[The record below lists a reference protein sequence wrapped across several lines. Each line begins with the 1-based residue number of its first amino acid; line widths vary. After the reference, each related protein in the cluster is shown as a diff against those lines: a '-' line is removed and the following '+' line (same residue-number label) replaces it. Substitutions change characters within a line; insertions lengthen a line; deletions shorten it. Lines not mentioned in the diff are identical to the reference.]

1 MTDNALFREEVV
13 GRFQTAPWQT
23 PILSRPVSG
32 YLLLLLVGTVTTA
45 LIAFAVSFEFA
56 RKEQARGHLAPVG
69 GWARVTARFF
79 AVVGRRMVEAGTKV
93 KTGDVLFELAPP
105 DGLGEGL
112 TVEEK
117 LVDEIEGRR
126 EALEIEIRLIESQYR
141 NDQRRLAHERD
152 FTRSDLARARTE
164 IDLHA
169 SRLAIA
175 RRRHDDA
182 RRLREAGAL
191 SSTDLMLLLDD
202 VRSKE
207 LPLSEKRGEA
217 ERLRSSLADM
227 ENRLEQLRLDAGLRR
242 TAVREQLH
250 ALAMEESRIR
260 GAGAARVLAQRDGV
274 VASVR
279 VRAGDRVAPGQTLL
293 DILPDDGRLLARLF
307 APSTAMA
314 MVEVGQEVRVY
325 LDAFP
330 HERHGAQVG
339 RVAAVS
345 ESTLAPGEAP
355 VGHDPG
361 LPLFQVDVAF
371 PNGFNLEPEHI
382 GALRPG
388 MTVTADLV
396 RDRRTLVDWV
406 LEPVRGTV
414 QRL

>member
-1 MTDNALFREEVV
+1 MTDGALFREEVV
-13 GRFQTAPWQT
+13 GRFQTAPWQP

-32 YLLLLLVGTVTTA
+32 YLLLLLVGIVSAA
-45 LIAFAVSFEFA
+45 LIGFAVSFEFA
-56 RKEQARGHLAPVG
+56 RKEQARGHLAPVD

-79 AVVGRRMVEAGTKV
+79 AVVGSREVDAGTRV
-93 KTGDVLFELAPP
+93 ETGAVLLELVPP
-105 DGLGEGL
+105 DGLGERL

-117 LVDEIEGRR
+117 LVDEIAGRR
-126 EALEIEIRLIESQYR
+126 EALETELHLIDSQYQ

-152 FTRSDLARARTE
+152 LKRSDLSRVRKE

-182 RRLREAGAL
+182 RRLQEAGAL

-202 VRSKE
+202 VQSKE
-207 LPLSEKRGEA
+207 LPLSEKKGEA
-217 ERLRSSLADM
+217 ARLRSSLAGM
-227 ENRLEQLRLDAGLRR
+227 EDRLQHLRLDADLRR
-242 TAVREQLH
+242 AAVREQLH

-260 GAGAARVLAQRDGV
+260 GAGSARVLAPRNGI

-279 VRAGDRVAPGQTLL
+279 VRAGDRVQPGQTLL
-293 DILPDDGRLLARLF
+293 DILPDDGQLLARLF
-307 APSTAMA
+307 APSTAMG

-345 ESTLAPGEAP
+345 ESTLGPGEAP
-355 VGHDPG
+355 FGHDPG
-361 LPLFQVDVAF
+361 LPLFQLDVAF
-371 PNGFNLEPEHI
+371 PNGFNLAPEHVD
-382 GALRPG
+382 ALRPG

-406 LEPVRGTV
+406 LEPIRGTV
-414 QRL
+414 GRL

>member
-1 MTDNALFREEVV
+1 MTDSALFREEVV
-13 GRFQTAPWQT
+13 GRFQTAPWQP

-32 YLLLLLVGTVTTA
+32 YLLLLLVGIITTA
-45 LIAFAVSFEFA
+45 LIGFAVSFEFA

-79 AVVGRRMVEAGTKV
+79 AVVGHRMVEAGTKV

-126 EALEIEIRLIESQYR
+126 EALETELRLIDSRYD
-141 NDQRRLAHERD
+141 NDRRRLAHERD
-152 FTRSDLARARTE
+152 FKQSDLARVNKE

-202 VRSKE
+202 VQSKE

-217 ERLRSSLADM
+217 VRLRSSLVDM
-227 ENRLEQLRLDAGLRR
+227 EDHLEQLRLDADLRR

-260 GAGAARVLAQRDGV
+260 GAGAARVLAPRDGV

-279 VRAGDRVAPGQTLL
+279 VRAGDRVQPGQTLL
-293 DILPDDGRLLARLF
+293 DILPDDGQLLARLF

-314 MVEVGQEVRVY
+314 IVEVGQEVRVY

-345 ESTLAPGEAP
+345 ESTLAPGETP
-355 VGHDPG
+355 VGHNPG